1 MSELSSLSTPGAIL
15 LVACYELGHQ
25 PLSLA
30 APLATLRRAGYAPVA
45 VDTSVT
51 PLDDGDLRAAR
62 LIAISVP
69 MHTALRLGVR
79 VAERARTLNP
89 DATICFYGLYATLN
103 ADYLLQSHA
112 DAIIGGEYE
121 EAVVALAQSLEAQTR
136 PAPQPLATKAP
147 SVAAHIAPPARQAR
161 KRPRTPTNPTL
172 PPSHRYGKG
181 ARGLGLPHIPGVRTR
196 EHAETPVLAR
206 LPFAIPAR
214 ETLPPPTKY
223 AQLDWGDGRTTLA
236 GYVEASRGCLHTCL
250 HCPITPVYG
259 GRFFITPREVVLAD
273 IREQVAMGARHITFG
288 DPDFLN
294 GPKHSLAILR
304 TMHDEFPD
312 VTFDATIKVE
322 HILER
327 RALMPE
333 LATLG
338 CAFVVSAVE
347 SLSANVLRHLA
358 KGHTRADVA
367 EALAVLDAAGI
378 PMRPTLVAFTPWTTA
393 DDYLDLLAFVAEHDL
408 IDNLD
413 PVQFSIR
420 LLVPPGSALLGADD
434 VGDWLGPLDQAA
446 FSYHWSHPDP
456 RMDALQ
462 VAVAALV
469 EATARQSPA
478 PSAATTFAA
487 IRALAE
493 HTLGRHASTR
503 AETPS
508 VMERLMALAP
518 RAKGPLPHLTES
530 WFC

>member
-1 MSELSSLSTPGAIL
+1 MIQMPSLSTPGAIL

-30 APLATLRRAGYAPVA
+30 APLATLRRAGYAPTA

-51 PLDDGDLRAAR
+51 PLDDDDIRAAR

-79 VAERARTLNP
+79 VAEHTRQLNP
-89 DATICFYGLYATLN
+89 NATLCFYGLYATLN

-121 EAVVALAQSLEAQTR
+121 EALLALAQSLEAPTSR
-136 PAPQPLATKAP
+136 APQRRAAKATAKPANTTPSPRPTRKQGATAP
-147 SVAAHIAPPARQAR
+147 HAE
-161 KRPRTPTNPTL
+161 L
-172 PPSHRYGKG
+172 PPSHTYGKG
-181 ARGLGLPHIPGVRTR
+181 AGGLGLPHIPGVRTR
-196 EHAETPVLAR
+196 EHAEAPVLAR
-206 LPFAIPAR
+206 LPFAVPAR
-214 ETLPPPTKY
+214 ETLPPPTEY
-223 AQLDWGDGRTTLA
+223 AQLAWGDGRTTLA

-273 IREQVAMGARHITFG
+273 IREQVGMGARHITFG

-304 TMHDEFPD
+304 AMRDEFPD

-333 LATLG
+333 LAALG

-367 EALAVLDAAGI
+367 EALAVLDATGI
-378 PMRPTLVAFTPWTTA
+378 PMRPTFVAFTPWTTA

-408 IDNLD
+408 IDNID
-413 PVQFSIR
+413 PVQYSIR

-434 VGDWLGPLDQAA
+434 VSDWLGPLDQAA
-446 FSYHWSHPDP
+446 FSYHWLHPDA

-462 VAVAALV
+462 RAVAALV

-478 PSAATTFAA
+478 PSADATFAA

-493 HTLGRHASTR
+493 HTLGRSGAS
-503 AETPS
+503 ADVAPS

-518 RAKGPLPHLTES
+518 RTKGALPHLTES